1 MKKTK
6 PAAKSAKKNVMLSR
20 KKTPKK
26 IERKKAKTSTKLRY
40 AARTEKRKAWAEKNP
55 GMIPG
60 EIGQPAHPK
69 PVVETVDEKAVENA
83 QEVLQAQTDAKALLE
98 DDIDPDET
106 VPGPGDV
113 KTAIEVA
120 DEIKMTDKLEAGVV
134 MAYKT
139 GPREKLKAVDVTA
152 QLGDRVDDSL
162 E

>member
-6 PAAKSAKKNVMLSR
+6 PAAKSAKKLSIR
-20 KKTPKK
+20 NRTKTANQVK
-26 IERKKAKTSTKLRY
+26 RKKAKPSATKRY
-40 AARTEKRKAWAEKNP
+40 AAREEKREAWKKANP
-55 GMIPG
+55 DMIPG
-60 EIGQPAHPK
+60 DIGKPATPK
-69 PVVETVDEKAVENA
+69 PVDEKAVENA

-113 KTAIEVA
+113 KTSIEVA

-134 MAYKT
+134 VAYKT